1 MKGFGGMDRI
11 GNNLRRVQANQ
22 GNPLMPSVDARYAT
36 FLPATQHFCPLRNI
50 FARFSDFWSK
60 VTILPQICALFA
72 PNLRLDHS
80 SGPSLLLRQFL
91 PPPINPPS
99 GGALPRFHRSHCVE
113 PHTKVRWRALAR
125 RSSQLKP
132 YLPAGAPIP
141 SRWAGAI
148 FPSIFGQA
156 GRVLAALY
164 VPKFTVSELG
174 VKKC

>member
-1 MKGFGGMDRI
+1 M
-11 GNNLRRVQANQ
+11 
-22 GNPLMPSVDARYAT
+22 
-36 FLPATQHFCPLRNI
+36 PATQHFCPLRNI
-50 FARFSDFWSK
+50 FARYATFLPVFPIFGPESLFYRRFARFLRQICGWTTPVGLPCCYDNSCHQPE
-60 VTILPQICALFA
+60 ILP
-72 PNLRLDHS
+72 P
-80 SGPSLLLRQFL
+80 
-91 PPPINPPS
+91 
-99 GGALPRFHRSHCVE
+99 GGALARFHRSHCVE
-113 PHTKVRWRALAR
+113 PHTKVRWRAVAR